1 MSRSTASPMEVGKSS
16 VRQPMKQVIALLC
29 VLLLAG
35 CQTTDPL
42 SAKGDPKSAWW
53 ELAFTEP
60 DYMKVWVETTSVE
73 DIKGKAFLRTGGG
86 SASGGQPK
94 DGTASARGW
103 HGVGST
109 GKAVVGADLPKRIYV
124 RWQSIVEP
132 QTYKVWVD
140 IPEQARQLMLQS
152 VNQRCAKTPE
162 QEGRYNA
169 SIYLGLAPGGVV
181 QVWVRDSCH
190 HPVKVARAQAEM
202 EPLGPSQGKNQGRYA
217 YPVSEKSKRYIEKFG
232 IPYGSW

>member
-1 MSRSTASPMEVGKSS
+1 MRLLTS
-16 VRQPMKQVIALLC
+16 LLC
-29 VLLLAG
+29 AVLMTG
-35 CQTTDPL
+35 CHADPL
-42 SAKGDPKSAWW
+42 STKNDPKSPWW

-60 DYMKVWVETTSVE
+60 HYMKVWVEDTTVE
-73 DIKGKAFLRTGGG
+73 DIKGETFLHTGGG
-86 SASGGQPK
+86 SASGGQPE
-94 DGTASARGW
+94 DGTDSARGW

-109 GKAVVGADLPKRIYV
+109 GKSVVGADLPKRIYV

-140 IPEQARQLMLQS
+140 IPEEARQLMLES

-169 SIYLGLAPGGVV
+169 SLYLGLAPGGIV

-190 HPVKVARAQAEM
+190 HPVKVARAQAEV

>member
-1 MSRSTASPMEVGKSS
+1 MRLLTS
-16 VRQPMKQVIALLC
+16 LLC
-29 VLLLAG
+29 AVLMTG
-35 CQTTDPL
+35 CHADPL
-42 SAKGDPKSAWW
+42 STKNDPKSPWW

-60 DYMKVWVETTSVE
+60 HYMKVWVEDTAVE
-73 DIKGKAFLRTGGG
+73 DIKGETFLHTGGG
-86 SASGGQPK
+86 SASGGQPE
-94 DGTASARGW
+94 DGTDSARGW

-109 GKAVVGADLPKRIYV
+109 GKSVVGADLPKRIYV

-132 QTYKVWVD
+132 QTYKAWVD
-140 IPEQARQLMLQS
+140 IPEEARQLMLES

-169 SIYLGLAPGGVV
+169 SLYLGLAPGGVV
-181 QVWVRDSCH
+181 QVWVRNSCH
-190 HPVKVARAQAEM
+190 HPVKVARAQAEV

>member
-1 MSRSTASPMEVGKSS
+1 MRLLTC
-16 VRQPMKQVIALLC
+16 LLC
-29 VLLLAG
+29 AVLMTG
-35 CQTTDPL
+35 CHADPL
-42 SAKGDPKSAWW
+42 STKNDPKSPWW

-60 DYMKVWVETTSVE
+60 HYMKVWVEDSAVE
-73 DIKGKAFLRTGGG
+73 DIKGETFLHTGGG
-86 SASGGQPK
+86 SASGGQPE
-94 DGTASARGW
+94 DGTDSARGW

-109 GKAVVGADLPKRIYV
+109 GKSVVGADLPKRIYV

-132 QTYKVWVD
+132 QTYKVWID
-140 IPEQARQLMLQS
+140 IPEEARQLMFES

-169 SIYLGLAPGGVV
+169 SLYLGLAPGGVV

-190 HPVKVARAQAEM
+190 HPVKVARAQAKV

-217 YPVSEKSKRYIEKFG
+217 YPVSEKSMRYIDRFG

>member
-1 MSRSTASPMEVGKSS
+1 MKFLAS
-16 VRQPMKQVIALLC
+16 LLC
-29 VLLLAG
+29 AILMTG
-35 CQTTDPL
+35 CHADPL
-42 SAKGDPKSAWW
+42 STKNDPRSPWW

-60 DYMKVWVETTSVE
+60 HYMKVWVEDTAVE
-73 DIKGKAFLRTGGG
+73 DIKGETFLRTGGG
-86 SASGGQPK
+86 SASGGQPE
-94 DGTASARGW
+94 DGTDSARGW

-140 IPEQARQLMLQS
+140 IPEQARQLMLES

-190 HPVKVARAQAEM
+190 HPVKVARAQAEI